1 MRLGDRFRR
10 RVRGFRRRLTIELV
24 RVEEPPPS
32 PPPVEPLPLP
42 APERP
47 RRPSVGLAALYGGQT
62 LDPSPYATGNRPRPL
77 GRGPAHDKALYRDQV
92 SAWRYGTPDPPP
104 PSLDLAQIRE
114 ELYAPRT
121 YWWEEREH

>member
-1 MRLGDRFRR
+1 VRLGDRFRR
-10 RVRGFRRRLTIELV
+10 RFRGFQGRLTIELA
-24 RVEEPPPS
+24 RIEELPPS
-32 PPPVEPLPLP
+32 PPVEPLALP

-47 RRPSVGLAALYGGQT
+47 RRRSAGLAALYGGRT
-62 LDPSPYATGNRPRPL
+62 LDPSPYATGNRPWPL

-114 ELYAPRT
+114 ELYAPRV
-121 YWWEEREH
+121 YWWEQRDQ